1 MNGGGFGVLGEVPG
15 SYLPSGIVGPIGQ
28 WEIGIALPTINL
40 PDWLGGGY
48 TPWWEK
54 TVSLPPSPPRVPQP
68 LPPSNLPADEGEV
81 VAHDWGHIL
90 GGIAGSI
97 ATSYFQ
103 PEQPQLNI
111 LPMGPPIAQGFG
123 GPVQRTAA
131 DVANIPTPLMN
142 ECGLDGQTWGG
153 QAPPKGYKVV
163 NYCGVATL
171 RKIRR
176 RRRRRM
182 LSVSDKND
190 IASIVSMVGKGQM
203 ASALINR
210 TSP

>member
-1 MNGGGFGVLGEVPG
+1 
-15 SYLPSGIVGPIGQ
+15 
-28 WEIGIALPTINL
+28 
-40 PDWLGGGY
+40 
-48 TPWWEK
+48 
-54 TVSLPPSPPRVPQP
+54 
-68 LPPSNLPADEGEV
+68 
-81 VAHDWGHIL
+81 VAHDWGHLGRELL
-90 GGIAGSI
+90 GGIIGQAVGAPVAMAPPTFFGPAAPAAAGASVLDVLVGDTNGV
-97 ATSYFQ
+97 A
-103 PEQPQLNI
+103 
-111 LPMGPPIAQGFG
+111 
-123 GPVQRTAA
+123 
-131 DVANIPTPLMN
+131 VANGCAPTT
-142 ECGLDGQTWGG
+142 CDGMAWGG
-153 QAPPKGYKVV
+153 SPPPKGYKVV